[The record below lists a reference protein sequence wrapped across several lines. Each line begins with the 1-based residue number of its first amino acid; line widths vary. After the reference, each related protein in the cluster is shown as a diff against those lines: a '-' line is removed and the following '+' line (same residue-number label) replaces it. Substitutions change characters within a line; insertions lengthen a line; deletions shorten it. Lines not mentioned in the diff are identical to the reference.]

1 MSPEDWKTYWR
12 TCHLTPF
19 QVLEMERREE
29 SQPAPQ
35 LSDDWKQTFRELFN
49 AEPVVLSFWSRDTGR
64 VDYVQACLDS
74 MELQMMGIK
83 P

>member
-19 QVLEMERREE
+19 QVEALERRE
-29 SQPAPQ
+29 SAIH
-35 LSDDWKQTFRELFN
+35 K
-49 AEPVVLSFWSRDTGR
+49 AEAMVGARVKVKAAYSGTVLVW
-64 VDYVQACLDS
+64 VDQETVSEAVDS
-74 MELQMMGIK
+74 MELQMMGIR